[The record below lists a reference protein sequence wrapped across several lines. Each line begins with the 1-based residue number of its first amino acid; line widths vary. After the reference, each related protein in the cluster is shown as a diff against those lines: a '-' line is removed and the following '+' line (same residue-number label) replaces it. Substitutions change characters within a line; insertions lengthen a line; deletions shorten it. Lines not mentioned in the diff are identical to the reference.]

1 MTLALALTLLAPQT
15 FDVRLRPTS
24 KPVVLNALEHRT
36 QGKWHTVLGT
46 RFEIDVRRG
55 LKANLVIGPFTTQG
69 RTFGRS
75 KTRSIG
81 LTPQA
86 TLLDD
91 GMARP
96 PFLLSVPLP
105 GHPVKVGEAW
115 TAVLVGPTP
124 MPAGVKAT
132 FRALGPAKIA
142 GATCLR
148 IGVKL
153 DTDISG
159 TRITGGGLMLVRM
172 DDGLVQTG
180 SLNVLL
186 VYQRADPV
194 TRKMAESAR
203 VSVKAHIA
211 RAG

>member
-1 MTLALALTLLAPQT
+1 MTPALALTLLAPQA
-15 FDVRLRPTS
+15 FDVRLRPTR
-24 KPVVLNALEHRT
+24 KPVVLNALEHRMT
-36 QGKWHTVLGT
+36 GKEHTVLGT
-46 RFEIDVRRG
+46 RFEIDVRRN
-55 LKANLVIGPFTTQG
+55 LKANLVIGPFTMQG

-105 GHPVKVGEAW
+105 RHPVKVGEAW

-132 FRALGPAKIA
+132 FRALGLAKVVGPA
-142 GATCLR
+142 CLR

-159 TRITGGGLMLVRM
+159 TRITGGGVMLVRL